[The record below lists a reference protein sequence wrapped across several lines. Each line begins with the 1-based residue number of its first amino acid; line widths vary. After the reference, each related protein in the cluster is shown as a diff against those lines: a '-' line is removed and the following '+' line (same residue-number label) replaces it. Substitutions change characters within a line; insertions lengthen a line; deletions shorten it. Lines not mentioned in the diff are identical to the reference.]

1 MEIPTNNQLSQDL
14 DDAKQ
19 LNHSFAT
26 STPAHKQINHELTG
40 VLVHDDQGENQ
51 MSPVKAAKRK
61 NVLTKL
67 LANPNGSSDCKN
79 DTFDSTL
86 TLEKPLSPIRTKQ
99 DKLHLSPLKHEVH
112 QELEGFNADDELGAL
127 AATKFQHNHAP
138 LSCGVEDETFDE
150 ALKNYAI
157 ENKLSLSM
165 SFQEWVV
172 KGLENAE
179 TQRRLIER
187 LVLNRL
193 VLLQR
198 FQYLND
204 TINEYATSLGA
215 ARGDFDS
222 KVKRI
227 HVLTNEF
234 LSDIA

>member
-1 MEIPTNNQLSQDL
+1 MKVTTNNQLSQDL
-14 DDAKQ
+14 DEVKQ
-19 LNHSFAT
+19 SNHSFAT
-26 STPAHKQINHELTG
+26 STPAHKQVNHELTG
-40 VLVHDDQGENQ
+40 VLVHDGENHF
-51 MSPVKAAKRK
+51 SPVKAVNRK
-61 NVLTKL
+61 NVLSKL
-67 LANPNGSSDCKN
+67 LTQPHGSSDCKN

-112 QELEGFNADDELGAL
+112 QELKEFNADDAVSAL
-127 AATKFQHNHAP
+127 AATKFEYNHAP
-138 LSCGVEDETFDE
+138 LSCSVRDEAFDE
-150 ALKNYAI
+150 ALKTYAL
-157 ENKLSLSM
+157 ENELSLSM
-165 SFQEWVV
+165 NFQEWVE

-179 TQRRLIER
+179 TQRKLIER

-193 VLLQR
+193 ILLQR

-204 TINEYATSLGA
+204 TINEYASSLEA
-215 ARGDFDS
+215 ARGDFDG